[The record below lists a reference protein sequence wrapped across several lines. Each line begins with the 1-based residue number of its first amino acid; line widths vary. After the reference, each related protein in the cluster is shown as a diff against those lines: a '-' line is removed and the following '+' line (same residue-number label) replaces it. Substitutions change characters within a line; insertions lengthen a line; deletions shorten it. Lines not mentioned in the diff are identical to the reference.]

1 MAITTLAGIESGQ
14 VENEYL
20 VKPTSAIGTTI
31 RPQNLLYVG
40 GGLPANATPNAAG
53 LSGAAVTS
61 FTGQIPIPPASAN
74 TYIKAVNVVSQ
85 STGIFLLGDL
95 LWHNSG
101 LSLTITTS
109 QTINSV
115 TMAARDDNESSNG
128 SGVYAALVVT
138 SGTAGSGT
146 PVISLGYTNQA
157 GTAGR
162 SSNAV
167 TASLSTTSAG
177 ATYIFALQAGDT
189 GVRSIQTY
197 QQDATWTSGTAHLI
211 LFRVLLTVPVYSPVR
226 RYMGDITENGLTRQY
241 DNSVPFGLFFS
252 SGSSMANLAA
262 TIEYTQG

>member
-1 MAITTLAGIESGQ
+1 MAITTLAGIESGE
-14 VENEYL
+14 VGSEYL
-20 VKPTSAIGTTI
+20 VKPTSANGTTM

-40 GGLPANATPNAAG
+40 GGFPANATPNAAG

-61 FTGQIPIPPASAN
+61 FTGQIRVPPASGN
-74 TYIKAVNVVSQ
+74 TYIKAVNVASQ
-85 STGIFLLGDL
+85 STGTLVLCDL

-101 LSLTITTS
+101 LSLTLTTS

-115 TMAARDDNESSNG
+115 TMAARDDNGTSNG
-128 SGVYAALVVT
+128 AGVYAALVIT
-138 SGTAGSGT
+138 GATGSGT
-146 PVISLGYTNQA
+146 PVISLGYTNQDN
-157 GTAGR
+157 TAGR
-162 SSNAV
+162 SSNTV
-167 TASLSTTSAG
+167 TASLASTVAG

-189 GVRSIQTY
+189 GIRSIQTY
-197 QQDATWTSGTAHLI
+197 QQTATWTSGTAHLI

-226 RYMGDITENGLTRQY
+226 RYMGDITENGLTRIY